1 MEPDARHA
9 WVGLAV
15 LALGALLAA
24 GLYWLSGA
32 EQHEVKRYTVYFE
45 KQSLEG
51 LQINSDVRMR
61 GITVGKVV
69 DYAIM
74 PGEANR
80 VWVVLEVDAR
90 TPVLEGAE
98 AVITRNLVTQLAAV
112 DLDNPVQG
120 GGPLVAVP
128 QGEVYPVIREGV
140 PQITRVAD
148 TLEEL
153 ATSSQE
159 VVVRL
164 NTLLSDQNQQAFAG
178 ALSNLDGLTGELRGI
193 GPELSTTLAS
203 ARQAAE
209 RLDTVGAE
217 ADQVL
222 KAAGARLDRTAAE
235 ADMTLAAARETLRI
249 VDSEIQGMAVQLKL
263 SADLGVQEIQAT
275 AQSLRLAGDAL
286 QETGRALSDPGRL
299 LYGPSAAE
307 LGPGEEGR

>member
-15 LALGALLAA
+15 LVLSILLAA
-24 GLYWLSGA
+24 GLYWLTGA
-32 EQHEVKRYTVYFE
+32 EAHAVKRYTVYFQ

-51 LQINSDVRMR
+51 LQISSDVRMR
-61 GITVGKVV
+61 GIKVGKVV

-74 PGEANR
+74 PGEATR

-98 AVITRNLVTQLAAV
+98 AVISRNLVTQLAAV

-128 QGEVYPVIREGV
+128 EGETYPVIQEGV
-140 PQITRVAD
+140 PQITRVTD

-153 ATSSQE
+153 ATTSQD
-159 VVVRL
+159 VLTRF
-164 NTLLSDQNQQAFAG
+164 NTLLSDQNQEAFAG
-178 ALSNLDGLTGELRGI
+178 TLANLNGLTGELRGI

-203 ARQAAE
+203 ARLAAD
-209 RLDTVGAE
+209 RLDAVGRE
-217 ADQVL
+217 AHL
-222 KAAGARLDRTAAE
+222 TLHTAGERIDSTAAE
-235 ADMTLAAARETLRI
+235 AESALAAARATLHTFDR
-249 VDSEIQGMAVQLKL
+249 EMQGMAVQLKL

-299 LYGPSAAE
+299 LYGPSAAD
-307 LGPGEEGR
+307 LGPGEGR

>member
-15 LALGALLAA
+15 LALGALLAG

-32 EQHEVKRYTVYFE
+32 EEHAVKRYTVYFE

-74 PGEANR
+74 PGEATR

-120 GGPLVAVP
+120 GGGPLVAVP
-128 QGEVYPVIREGV
+128 QGEAYPVIREGV
-140 PQITRVAD
+140 PQITRVTD

-164 NTLLSDQNQQAFAG
+164 NTLLSDHNQQAVAS

-209 RLDTVGAE
+209 RLDTVGTE
-217 ADQVL
+217 ADQAL

-235 ADMTLAAARETLRI
+235 AESTLAATRDTLRT
-249 VDSEIQGMAVQLKL
+249 VDREIHGMAVQLKL
-263 SADLGVQEIQAT
+263 SADMGVQEIQAT

-307 LGPGEEGR
+307 LGPGEER